1 MNFKITN
8 DVSKLKEE
16 IEEYKFIHYK
26 NVHVYPTLEIKSGL
40 NVKNLK

>member
-16 IEEYKFIHYK
+16 IEEYKFIHYRK
-26 NVHVYPTLEIKSGL
+26 DYYRNISL
-40 NVKNLK
+40 NFIGFIMNI